1 MEKTKTKAKKIQIED
16 IKNIIKSTE
25 LINAY
30 YNNEKINNK
39 DMLLI
44 TKNDSKLLHFIFFYL
59 FKSLKFKEFLTIF
72 KLKEKRNCVNSCN
85 NIQIS
90 STNIKY
96 LIQKF
101 INICIINSV
110 NLSKYLGISNSNFN
124 ANILKMIK
132 IIFLNDYIDNDTLQ
146 NIICFQIILC
156 LYKINQKNK
165 TNKYDIQNIQYLY
178 LTFDFLLS
186 FCNDNKKYLKK
197 NKLDQF
203 NKVVNYFAEIIN
215 KYILINFNN
224 KIILSRNKKFYDLI
238 ALSQIT
244 SLDSTSK
251 IIKLIIDVYKHK
263 LDIDYVLDDLSDQF
277 LYKTK
282 KETISNKTN
291 LLIAKNIFLNE
302 LFEKE
307 KISFKE
313 ENIFIKNGFY
323 YDDYPNNGIYCDPI
337 NEFPKNGYSIVISF
351 RLMNDNT
358 IDIKNDNQ
366 NIQYS
371 V

>member
-1 MEKTKTKAKKIQIED
+1 
-16 IKNIIKSTE
+16 
-25 LINAY
+25 
-30 YNNEKINNK
+30 
-39 DMLLI
+39 
-44 TKNDSKLLHFIFFYL
+44 
-59 FKSLKFKEFLTIF
+59 LKFKEVLTFF
-72 KLKEKRNCVNSCN
+72 KLKEKKNFGNSSN

-90 STNIKY
+90 SKNIRN

-101 INICIINSV
+101 INICFINSI
-110 NLSKYLGISNSNFN
+110 NLSKYLGISNNNFN
-124 ANILKMIK
+124 TKILKMIK

-146 NIICFQIILC
+146 NIIYFQIILC

-165 TNKYDIQNIQYLY
+165 TNKSDIQNIQYLY

-186 FCNDNKKYLKK
+186 FSNDNKIYINKK
-197 NKLDQF
+197 KLEQF
-203 NKVVNYFAEIIN
+203 NKVVNYFVEIIN

-323 YDDYPNNGIYCDPI
+323 FDDFPNNGIFCDSI

-351 RLMNDNT
+351 RLMNDN
-358 IDIKNDNQ
+358 INDKNN
-366 NIQYS
+366 NK
-371 V
+371 